1 MSQSP
6 GSITWYAG
14 KKMIMPPLPEVDA
27 ILLSKT
33 DTMVDHIKLRPV
45 TWEACKAYF
54 KEMKRMYPEDYVRKI
69 SEDMKC
75 WVCVM
80 PLTDV
85 HSGGARAVLVG
96 VSTTQGV
103 RLPAPTEIHPGT
115 SSPGLSWSWFA
126 SPVDLA
132 LTHRNVHSSLTD
144 HRCAFFHH
152 NQGTFPSSQP

>member
-1 MSQSP
+1 
-6 GSITWYAG
+6 
-14 KKMIMPPLPEVDA
+14 MPPLPEVDA

-33 DTMVDHIKLRPV
+33 DTMVDHMNLRPV

-54 KEMKRMYPEDYVRKI
+54 KEMKRIYPEDYVRKI

-85 HSGGARAVLVG
+85 QGESSGGARAVLVC
-96 VSTTQGV
+96 VSTTHGV

-126 SPVDLA
+126 SPVVLA
-132 LTHRNVHSSLTD
+132 LTHHKVRSSLTD
-144 HRCAFFHH
+144 HCCAFFHH
-152 NQGTFPSSQP
+152 NQETFPSSQP